1 MFNCLATSDLR
12 KLTDN
17 LTNQS
22 ERTAESH
29 SDIRKAS
36 MRFICLLVGQQ
47 QELKGKFLE
56 AMGVTMDVGYV
67 FTELS

>member
-1 MFNCLATSDLR
+1 
-12 KLTDN
+12 
-17 LTNQS
+17 
-22 ERTAESH
+22 
-29 SDIRKAS
+29 